1 MNRKLLSGIAAVLLC
16 APALLAGEDAPAP
29 MIINI
34 ADRNAVSL
42 DGQWK
47 YLVDPYGIGY
57 HNYRL
62 TPFPDAESFFADKS
76 FDDDRTKL
84 VEYGFNRGGE
94 MTVPGDWNTQYE
106 KLYYYEGKVWYRTR
120 FNASP
125 KPDKRYFI
133 YFGAV
138 NHTAVVGVNGRKVAR
153 HEGGFTPFNIE
164 VTDKLKDGENSLVV
178 MVDNTRQKD
187 GIPTNNCDW
196 WNYGGITRSVK
207 LVEVPRTFI
216 RDYAVLMDKEIIGKT
231 RRNRPDSH
239 RIYGYVNLD
248 GDAAG
253 KAVNISIPELKL
265 SLDVVAD
272 ASGHAA
278 FEAVA
283 APKLWSPDSPVLYD
297 VRISSEED
305 STSDRV
311 GFRTIET
318 SGDRILLN
326 GKEIFLRG
334 ISIHEE
340 SVAPVGRI
348 TRPEQD
354 RELLEYAK
362 DLGCNFVRL
371 AHYPHNEEMVRL
383 CEEMGLLAW
392 SEIPVYWTVS
402 WTNEATFANARKQL
416 EEMVTRDI
424 NRACIIIWS
433 VANETP
439 ISPERTRF
447 LSALIDRTREMD
459 GTRLVSAAMEKT
471 TIARNHYTVDDPLL
485 EYTDLISFNQYIG
498 WYGGTSSED
507 CDATVWEFPVKKP
520 VFISE
525 FGAGALYGN
534 HGPRTERFT
543 EEYMA
548 DCYERNIRMMVERMP
563 GFSGTSPWILKD
575 FRSPRRALNGIQDD
589 YNRKGVISES
599 GQKKMAY
606 YVLQDWYK
614 KLKEGK

>member
-471 TIARNHYTVDDPLL
+471 TIARNHYTVADLLQPVHRLVWRHLVRRLRRHGVGIPGEEAGIHLRIRCRSTLRQPRSAHGTLHRRIHGRLLRAKHQDDGGAHAGILRHVSLDPEGLPQPAPRPQRHTGRL
-485 EYTDLISFNQYIG
+485 QPQGSDLRI
-498 WYGGTSSED
+498 
-507 CDATVWEFPVKKP
+507 
-520 VFISE
+520 
-525 FGAGALYGN
+525 
-534 HGPRTERFT
+534 RTEEDGVLRP
-543 EEYMA
+543 A
-548 DCYERNIRMMVERMP
+548 GLVQ
-563 GFSGTSPWILKD
+563 GT
-575 FRSPRRALNGIQDD
+575 
-589 YNRKGVISES
+589 
-599 GQKKMAY
+599 
-606 YVLQDWYK
+606 
-614 KLKEGK
+614 